1 MDTDGLVDYTQ
12 DGRVATITMD
22 DGRANALS
30 PAMQHAIHAALDR
43 AEAEEAAVV
52 LAGRPGRFCAGFD
65 LQIMSQGAEATA
77 DMVLGGFEL
86 ALRLLERPKPTVVA
100 CTGHAMA
107 MGAFLLLSAD
117 YRVGAAGPFKI
128 AANEVAIGMTMPY
141 TPIELMRMRLTPA
154 ALQRSA
160 VLAETFDPV
169 GATTVGYLDHIVE
182 PDRVVAAAEELAAG
196 YLQLDQGAHAATKQ
210 RVRADALGAI
220 REAIVA
226 DRTALTRALG

>member
-77 DMVLGGFEL
+77 D
-86 ALRLLERPKPTVVA
+86 
-100 CTGHAMA
+100 
-107 MGAFLLLSAD
+107 
-117 YRVGAAGPFKI
+117 
-128 AANEVAIGMTMPY
+128 
-141 TPIELMRMRLTPA
+141 
-154 ALQRSA
+154 
-160 VLAETFDPV
+160 
-169 GATTVGYLDHIVE
+169 
-182 PDRVVAAAEELAAG
+182 
-196 YLQLDQGAHAATKQ
+196 
-210 RVRADALGAI
+210 
-220 REAIVA
+220 
-226 DRTALTRALG
+226 ALTRIGRSLLTSTTDLPSACRLRATARIRVSLSPS